1 MGLCRHLRMNMNRD
15 WSFNMTKIYP
25 VLLAGGSGTRLWP
38 LSRKSYP
45 KQFSNLIGDKTLFQS
60 SAQRLTSSKTLDFA
74 SHITLTN
81 PDYRF
86 IIGEQ
91 LQEVGIDPGP
101 ILIEPEAKN
110 TAAAI
115 LAASIF
121 VHSKDE
127 NAVLLVAPSD
137 HVIPGTD
144 DFHAAI
150 KVGLSH
156 VQNQKMVTFGIK
168 PTHPETG
175 YGYLELATGS
185 IDDRGTSDLEKFIEK
200 PDLQDAKQMLE
211 AGHYLWN
218 AGIFLFRAQDM
229 IDAFRTYAPETLDLV
244 SKAVNE
250 ASSDLGFLRLA
261 PEPWSELKDISIDYA
276 IMEKAQ
282 NLVAVPYTSKWSD
295 LGGWDAVW
303 AESNPDALGNVTSET
318 AHAIECSN
326 SLLRSESSGQQV
338 VGIGLNDIM
347 AIAMPDAVLVAPKDR
362 AQDVK
367 KAVELLKTKYIV
379 QAEILPK
386 DHRPWGWF
394 ESLALGERFQV
405 KRICVKPGAS
415 LSLQSHNHRSEHWI
429 VVEGTA
435 KVTIDEDVKLV
446 AEGQSVYVPLGAV
459 HRMENPGKLPMVL
472 IEVQIGTYLG
482 EDDII
487 RYEDLYARP

>member
-1 MGLCRHLRMNMNRD
+1 MKKESSKNRIAI
-15 WSFNMTKIYP
+15 IYP

-45 KQFSNLIGDKTLFQS
+45 KQFSKLIDEKTLFQS
-60 SAQRLTSSKTLDFA
+60 SAQRLTSSETLDFA

-81 PDYRF
+81 ADFRF

-91 LQEVGIDPGP
+91 LQEIGIDPGP

-121 VHSKDE
+121 AHSKDE
-127 NAVLLVAPSD
+127 SAVLLVAPSD
-137 HVIPGTD
+137 HVIPDTAT
-144 DFHAAI
+144 FHEAI

-156 VQNQKMVTFGIK
+156 VQKHKMVTFGIK

-175 YGYLELATGS
+175 YGYLELSTDP
-185 IDDRGTSDLEKFIEK
+185 IDDHGSSDLKTFVEK
-200 PDLQDAKQMLE
+200 PNLQNAKQMVE

-229 IDAFRTYAPETLDLV
+229 IDAFKTYESGTLDLV
-244 SKAVNE
+244 SQSINDATT
-250 ASSDLGFLRLA
+250 DLGFLRLA
-261 PEPWSELKDISIDYA
+261 ADPWSKLEDISIDYA

-282 NLVAVPYTSKWSD
+282 NLVAVPYASKWSD

-303 AESNPDALGNVTSET
+303 SESRPDASGNVTSET
-318 AHAIECSN
+318 AHAIECKN
-326 SLLRSESSGQQV
+326 SLLRTESISQQV
-338 VGIGLNDIM
+338 VGIGLNDII
-347 AIAMPDAVLVAPKDR
+347 AIAMPDAVLVAHKER

-367 KAVELLKTKYIV
+367 KAVELLKSKDIA
-379 QAEILPK
+379 QAEIFPK

-394 ESLALGERFQV
+394 ESLALGDCFQV
-405 KRICVKPGAS
+405 KRICVKPGAA
-415 LSLQSHNHRSEHWI
+415 LSLQSHKHRSEHWI
-429 VVEGTA
+429 VVDGTA
-435 KVTIDEDVKLV
+435 EVTIDDEVKLV
-446 AEGQSVYVPLGAV
+446 TEGQSIYVPLGSK
-459 HRMENPGKLPMVL
+459 HRMTNPGKLPMVL

-487 RYEDLYARP
+487 RYEDVYDRN